1 MCQEFTRRCKETAWK
16 WKRIKTRLV
25 IVMSILR
32 VLTYVVSY
40 ELYWNWIGVVRFQC
54 ISRGLIR
61 QRVCHL
67 TLSPLLFF
75 FWPCWWGKVCVLQCV
90 FSRAVVHVQACLN
103 GGGVCETCGT
113 APPRATGMYV
123 RACICLFT
131 HYIHTYTSL
140 SHTQAHTHTHTHTH
154 ITVDQLR
161 NGLVV
166 GLSLPPPPSLT
177 HDAQWPDNDCHQIR
191 SAHRVS
197 PPAISETSQKIS
209 YFNCWFCQFICLKLS
224 LLTRG
229 LLKLCLET
237 ECICYNPNAPEGYN
251 TQSKATGDWQGQGCY
266 PDLHQTSITPLMF

>member
-113 APPRATGMYV
+113 APPRAHRNVCACMYMSV
-123 RACICLFT
+123 HALHT
-131 HYIHTYTSL
+131 HIHISL
-140 SHTQAHTHTHTHTH
+140 SHTGTHTHTHTHTH
-154 ITVDQLR
+154 NSGSTAQWACR
-161 NGLVV
+161 GS
-166 GLSLPPPPSLT
+166 LSPPPSLSHLRRPMARQWLSSNT
-177 HDAQWPDNDCHQIR
+177 LSAQG
-191 SAHRVS
+191 VS
-197 PPAISETSQKIS
+197 P
-209 YFNCWFCQFICLKLS
+209 C
-224 LLTRG
+224 
-229 LLKLCLET
+229 
-237 ECICYNPNAPEGYN
+237 
-251 TQSKATGDWQGQGCY
+251 
-266 PDLHQTSITPLMF
+266 H